1 MLPWQR
7 RYTIYCLWTGTT
19 PMSEQRRACLRQL
32 RDVSGCRVVLITPE
46 TLPSY
51 LVPDVPIHP
60 AYPYLSDVHKSDYL
74 RCYLMHVHGGGYADI
89 KLTMGSWVSA
99 FRDMDRNPTAYING
113 YQAGGPCNVSAEE
126 LKSEWPVVL
135 GPCQFIVRRRTEF
148 TQAWYSEVCRVL
160 DEQMDALRAHPAT
173 HPYDCA
179 PSPGGYPIGYTDLM
193 GHIFNRVQYRYRHR
207 TMFTCPNHYRS
218 HYR

>member
-1 MLPWQR
+1 MSDQR
-7 RYTIYCLWTGTT
+7 KT
-19 PMSEQRRACLRQL
+19 CLRQL
-32 RDVSGCRVVLITPE
+32 RETCGCRVVLITPE
-46 TLPSY
+46 TLPAY
-51 LVPDVPIHP
+51 IVPEVPLHP
-60 AYPYLSDVHKSDYL
+60 AYPYLSEVHKSDYL
-74 RCYLMHVHGGGYADI
+74 RAYLMHVHGGGYADI

-113 YQAGGPCNVSAEE
+113 YRGGPDDVCAPE
-126 LKSEWPVVL
+126 LGSEWQVL
-135 GPCQFIVRRRTEF
+135 IGAGQFIVRPRTEF

-160 DEQMDALRAHPAT
+160 DTHLDALRAHPPT

-179 PSPGGYPIGYTDLM
+179 PSPSGYPLAWTELLGCIL
-193 GHIFNRVQYRYRHR
+193 NRVQHKYSHR